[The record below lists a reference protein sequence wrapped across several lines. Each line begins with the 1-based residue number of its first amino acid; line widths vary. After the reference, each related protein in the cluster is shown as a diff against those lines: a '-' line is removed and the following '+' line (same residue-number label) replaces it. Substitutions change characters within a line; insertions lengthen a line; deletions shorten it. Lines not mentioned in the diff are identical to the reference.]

1 MATPTPTH
9 KWSFFRS
16 GGLDQVVIK
25 TGADIAN
32 LDTLDQK
39 LWVALACP
47 TRGIEL
53 DSATLDLVDTDKDGR
68 IRVPEVLT
76 AVRWLKDVLKS
87 TDTLLAGGDTVPL
100 AAIQDQTD
108 TGKAILAGARHILA
122 SLGKPNAEQISLA
135 DITATEKIFDAKN
148 FNGDGIVPADSAP
161 DDATKAAIEDVIATC
176 GSKVDRSGKPGVD
189 RELVESFFTDAAALV
204 AWQANGDAPAI
215 AGLAAASAA
224 VAAVKAKV
232 DDYFSRCGLAAL
244 DVRGAALL
252 GATEADL
259 AALSTKALSRTSEEL
274 ARLPIARIEA
284 GRALPLVDGVN
295 PAWSAALGAL
305 VRDAVEPL
313 LGTRQDALS
322 EADWSLLEAKTEPY
336 RAWQAAKPA
345 SPVAKLEIARIRALV
360 DGNAKA
366 TILELV
372 DKDLAVKPEIEQID
386 AVEKLVRLQRD
397 FVKLLTNFVNF
408 SAFYSKAGAVFQAG
422 TLYLD
427 GRACSL
433 CVRVADAGRHAA
445 LAGLSKAYLAYCDC
459 VRRGTGQTMTVAA
472 AFTDGDA
479 DQLMV
484 GRNGVFYDR
493 NGNDWDATITKIIE
507 NPISIR
513 QAFFGPYKRFV
524 RMVEEQVAKRAAAA
538 DAAAGTQL
546 QAAAAATATADQTKA
561 APAAAAEPKK
571 FDLALITGIGVAI
584 GSIGTFVSTLFTKF
598 FDLGP
603 WVPVGVV
610 GVILAISGPSVLIA
624 WLKLRQRNM
633 GPILDA
639 NGWAING
646 RVMINVPF
654 GGALTSVAALP
665 PGASRA
671 LADPYAEKR
680 KPWGVYVFFAVIL
693 ALGLGWY
700 VGKLDRFLP
709 GPAKSTSVMG
719 DLAPAAAKKAADAPA
734 PAAAPAK

>member
-1 MATPTPTH
+1 MATPTAGH

-32 LDTLDQK
+32 LETLDQK

-53 DSATLDLVDTDKDGR
+53 DAATLDLIDGDKDGR
-68 IRVPEVLT
+68 IRVPEVLA

-87 TDTLLAGGDTVPL
+87 TDTLLAGGDAVPL
-100 AAIQDQTD
+100 AAIQDQTSA
-108 TGKAILAGARHILA
+108 GKAILAGARHILA
-122 SLGKPNAEQISLA
+122 SLGKADAEQISLA

-161 DDATKAAIEDVIATC
+161 DEAAKAAIEDVIATH

-189 RELVESFFTDAAALV
+189 RELIDAFFADAAALA
-204 AWQANGDAPAI
+204 AWQAAGDAPAI
-215 AGLAAASAA
+215 RDLAAAAAA

-244 DVRGAALL
+244 DPRAAGLL

-259 AALSTKALSRTSEEL
+259 TALSTKALSRSSDDV
-274 ARLPIARIEA
+274 ARLPIARVEA
-284 GRALPLVDGVN
+284 GRPLPLAAGVN
-295 PAWSAALGAL
+295 PAWAAALAAL
-305 VRDAVEPL
+305 ARDAVEPL
-313 LGTRQDALS
+313 LGDRKETLS
-322 EADWSLLEAKTEPY
+322 EAEWTALEAKTEPY
-336 RAWQAAKPA
+336 RAWLAAKPA
-345 SPVAKLEIARIRALV
+345 SPITKLESARIRALLESNV
-360 DGNAKA
+360 KQV
-366 TILELV
+366 LVELV
-372 DKDLAVKPEIEQID
+372 EKDLAVKSEIEQIE

-397 FVKLLTNFVNF
+397 FVRLLANFVNF
-408 SAFYSKAGAVFQAG
+408 SAFYSKAGAVFQVG

-427 GRACSL
+427 GRACDL

-445 LAGLSKAYLAYCDC
+445 LAGLSKSYLAYCDC
-459 VRRGTGQTMTVAA
+459 VRRGTGQTMTIAA
-472 AFTDGDA
+472 AFTDGDS

-513 QAFFGPYKRFV
+513 QAFFGPYKRFL

-538 DAAAGTQL
+538 DAAAGTKL
-546 QAAAAATATADQTKA
+546 QAAATATATADQTKA
-561 APAAAAEPKK
+561 TPAAAEPKK

-584 GSIGTFVSTLFTKF
+584 GSIGTFVASIVTKF
-598 FDLGP
+598 FDLGM
-603 WVPVGVV
+603 WVPVGLLGIV
-610 GVILAISGPSVLIA
+610 LAISGPSMLIA
-624 WLKLRQRNM
+624 WLKLRQRNL

-654 GGALTSVAALP
+654 GSALTSVATLP
-665 PGASRA
+665 QGASRA
-671 LADPYAEKR
+671 LTDPYAERKR
-680 KPWGVYVFFAVIL
+680 PWGTYVFVAVLL

-709 GPAKSTSVMG
+709 GPAKSAGVMG
-719 DLAPAAAKKAADAPA
+719 DLEPSPAEKPAAEAPA
-734 PAAAPAK
+734 PAK

>member
-1 MATPTPTH
+1 MATQTPTH

-16 GGLDQVVIK
+16 GGLDQIVIK

-32 LDTLDQK
+32 LESLDQK

-53 DSATLDLVDTDKDGR
+53 DSATLDLIDTDEDGR
-68 IRVPEVLT
+68 IRVPEVLG

-87 TDTLLAGGDTVPL
+87 TDTLLAGGDAVPL
-100 AAIQDQTD
+100 AAIQDQTEA
-108 TGKAILAGARHILA
+108 GKAILAGARHILT
-122 SLGKPNAEQISLA
+122 SLGKANAEQIALA

-176 GSKVDRSGKPGVD
+176 GSKGDRSGKPGVD
-189 RELVESFFTDAAALV
+189 RELVEAFFADAAALA
-204 AWQANGDAPAI
+204 AWQESGDAPAI
-215 AGLAAASAA
+215 AGLAAAAAA

-244 DVRGAALL
+244 DARGAALL

-259 AALSTKALSRTSEEL
+259 EALSTKALSRTSEEL

-313 LGTRQDALS
+313 LGARQDALG
-322 EADWSLLEAKTEPY
+322 EADWALLEAKIEPY
-336 RAWQAAKPA
+336 RAWQEAKPA
-345 SPVAKLEIARIRALV
+345 SPVAKLEIARIRALI
-360 DGNAKA
+360 DGNAKTA
-366 TILELV
+366 ILELV

-459 VRRGTGQTMTVAA
+459 VRRGTGQTMTIAA

-493 NGNDWDATITKIIE
+493 AGNDWDATISKIIE

-513 QAFFGPYKRFV
+513 QAFLGPYKRFL
-524 RMVEEQVAKRAAAA
+524 RMIEEQVAKRAAAA
-538 DAAAGTQL
+538 DAAAGTKL
-546 QAAAAATATADQTKA
+546 QAAATATATADQASA
-561 APAAAAEPKK
+561 APTPAAHSKG

-584 GSIGTFVSTLFTKF
+584 GSIGTFISTIFAKF

-603 WVPVGVV
+603 WVPVGLI
-610 GVILAISGPSVLIA
+610 GVILAISGPSMLIA
-624 WLKLRQRNM
+624 WLKLRQRNL

-671 LADPYAEKR
+671 LTDPYAEKK
-680 KPWGVYVFFAVIL
+680 KPWGAYVFFAVIL

-700 VGKLDRFLP
+700 IGKLDRFLP

-719 DLAPAAAKKAADAPA
+719 SLAPAATKKAADAPA
-734 PAAAPAK
+734 PAPAPAK